1 VVAWSPKSRKPPDA
15 ALVDRKHRLHNRR
28 YWQSRRLPCARCG
41 GPIDYFGRQ
50 FLSDGKANPR
60 YLVVGH
66 KVSRVEAAELG
77 WSLLQVNDL
86 TNTQPECY
94 ECSVKSGAVL
104 GRDRAQAKAATPKP
118 SPISAPEAEF
128 W

>member
-1 VVAWSPKSRKPPDA
+1 
-15 ALVDRKHRLHNRR
+15 
-28 YWQSRRLPCARCG
+28 LPCARCG
-41 GPIDYFGRQ
+41 RPIDYFGRQ
-50 FLSDGKANPR
+50 ILPNGQANPR

-66 KVSRVEAAELG
+66 RVSRVEAAELG
-77 WSLLQVNDL
+77 WPLAKVNDI

-104 GRDRAQAKAATPKP
+104 GRDRARAKAAASKRA
-118 SPISAPEAEF
+118 PISAPESVF